1 MKAEKE
7 IKIPGD
13 LKVSVGYLKNQK
25 CLIIENKMDKKFVF
39 VSNSLGLLKKQKT
52 LLYKNYLYFRE
63 IIFCLFSTYG

>member
-39 VSNSLGLLKKQKT
+39 VSNSLGLLKKQKNFT
-52 LLYKNYLYFRE
+52 SKSDRFNK
-63 IIFCLFSTYG
+63 CK

>member
-39 VSNSLGLLKKQKT
+39 VSNSLGLLKKQK
-52 LLYKNYLYFRE
+52 LYF
-63 IIFCLFSTYG
+63 